1 MQNAIRSLLIAT
13 VGILGTPILVACAKP
28 APLGVEIHA
37 VNYSGDD
44 FSYVLVDPSN
54 PKTASGGET
63 IAPFAAGGTVCC
75 FALPKKWHPG
85 IMVEIRTTQWL
96 RRLPDGTL
104 PEVKKTEVVEVPPYA
119 EGVAGEMWVLRL
131 PDGAMSV
138 LSSNFQPDHP
148 KWPGKIK
155 GWPVPSI
162 EFRREYWELLKKHE
176 EGGVED
182 YLALL
187 RDVEKNPQEVAKQ
200 FWETGQK
207 YDEAAIK
214 EFSGPDDPRYIVYL
228 KHKFDR
234 GLEQSRFLLDQL
246 MKERP

>member
-1 MQNAIRSLLIAT
+1 MQSAIRLLLIAT
-13 VGILGTPILVACAKP
+13 LGILGTPILVACAKP

-75 FALPKKWHPG
+75 FALPKKWRPG
-85 IMVEIRTTQWL
+85 IKVEIRTTQWL

-119 EGVAGEMWVLRL
+119 DGVPGEVWVLRS
-131 PDGAMSV
+131 PDGVMSV
-138 LSSNFQPDHP
+138 LSSKFQPDHP

-176 EGGVED
+176 EEGVDD

-187 RDVEKNPQEVAKQ
+187 KDVESKPQEVAKQ
-200 FWETGQK
+200 FWETDQK
-207 YDEAAIK
+207 YDKAAIK
-214 EFSGPDDPRYIVYL
+214 EFSGPDDPKYL
-228 KHKFDR
+228 VHLKTQFR
-234 GLEQSRFLLDQL
+234 EGLVRSRKSLDDL
-246 MKERP
+246 MRQRP

>member
-1 MQNAIRSLLIAT
+1 MQSVIRSLLIAT
-13 VGILGTPILVACAKP
+13 LGILGTPILVACAKP

-75 FALPKKWHPG
+75 FALPKKWRPG
-85 IMVEIRTTQWL
+85 IKVEIRTTQWL

-119 EGVAGEMWVLRL
+119 EGVAGEMWVLRS

-176 EGGVED
+176 EQGVD
-182 YLALL
+182 LYRSLL
-187 RDVEKNPQEVAKQ
+187 ERIEKTPADVANQ
-200 FWETGQK
+200 FWESDRQYSK
-207 YDEAAIK
+207 EAIK
-214 EFSGPDDPRYIVYL
+214 EFSGPDDPRYIAYL
-228 KHKFDR
+228 KRDFR
-234 GLEQSRFLLDQL
+234 EGLERSERLLENI